1 MHVNHFI
8 PHLSSFLKVVV
19 VFLLFIGTVACKSS
33 ESTSADSDQA
43 KDMSAM
49 EEIYWERIQNSRLS
63 FTDADVAFMIG
74 MIGHHAQALIISG
87 LAPEN
92 DASAEIQVLAARI
105 INAQNDE
112 IASMQRWLADR
123 DQPVPEIHIDGLN
136 LMIHGVEGHGNHADH
151 TNMPG
156 MLSQDQLQELYEAK
170 GAEFDRLFLKYMIEH
185 HNGAVVM
192 VKELFGI
199 DGAVQDEDAFRLASD
214 IQVDQ
219 ITEVERMRMML
230 EKLSEQQD

>member
-1 MHVNHFI
+1 MS
-8 PHLSSFLKVVV
+8 LYKVT
-19 VFLLFIGTVACKSS
+19 LIILIISIISACKNT
-33 ESTSADSDQA
+33 ESTGETSDHA
-43 KDMSAM
+43 NEMSAM
-49 EEIYWERIQNSRLS
+49 EEIYWEKIQNSRLA

-74 MIGHHAQALIISG
+74 MIGHHAQALIISE

-92 DASAEIQVLAARI
+92 NASSEIQVLAARI
-105 INAQNDE
+105 INAQKDE

-123 DQPVPEIHIDGLN
+123 NQAVPEIHIDGLN
-136 LMIHGVEGHGNHADH
+136 LMIHGVGDHGNHADH

-156 MLSQDQLQELYEAK
+156 MLSQEQLQELSEAK
-170 GAEFDRLFLKYMIEH
+170 GAEFDRLFLEYMIEH

-192 VKELFGI
+192 VKDLFGT

-230 EKLSEQQD
+230 EKFSEQQD